1 MGILADPGNV
11 VLPYTLLRI
20 GSPYEYLGVRK
31 KDVGRLSDLLEM
43 H

>member
-1 MGILADPGNV
+1 MGTLADPGNV

-20 GSPYEYLGVRK
+20 GSPYLGVRK